1 MRLLLAAALV
11 VGTTL
16 GGARAA
22 TPCPPTDV
30 QTGEALPMLAAIL
43 KPGGHLDV
51 LVVGT
56 ASSDP
61 KSGYVTEMARA
72 LQAAIQG
79 LSVSLTFQ
87 GKRFMSAPALLDVI
101 TGELAH
107 HHYGLVIWQTGTAD
121 AVRSVP
127 PGDFYQALSDG
138 AAAAAANNA
147 AIVLVGPQFSRFLQ
161 ANADIA
167 PYLGSLHAI
176 ASTAGV
182 LLFDRFSI
190 MQDWSGSGAIDLE
203 DAAPGTRAAVAAR
216 LHVCL
221 GQQLARTLEAA
232 VAPAP

>member
-1 MRLLLAAALV
+1 MRLLLASALALCM
-11 VGTTL
+11 TL

-22 TPCPPTDV
+22 EPCPPADLE
-30 QTGEALPMLAAIL
+30 TGEALPLLAPLL
-43 KPGGHLDV
+43 KPGGRLDV

-61 KSGYVTEMARA
+61 KSGYVNDMARA
-72 LQAAIQG
+72 LQARIQG
-79 LSVSLTFQ
+79 LTVTLTFQ
-87 GKRFMSAPALLDVI
+87 GKRFMSAPALLEVI

-138 AAAAAANNA
+138 AAAAAANTTA
-147 AIVLVGPQFSRFLQ
+147 LVLVGPQFSRFLQ

-167 PYLGSLHAI
+167 PYLGSMHAI

-182 LLFDRFSI
+182 LLFDRFAI
-190 MQDWSGSGAIDLE
+190 MQDWSDSGAIDLE
-203 DAAPGTRAAVAAR
+203 QAAPGTRAVVAAR
-216 LHVCL
+216 LHACL

-232 VAPAP
+232 VAPVQ